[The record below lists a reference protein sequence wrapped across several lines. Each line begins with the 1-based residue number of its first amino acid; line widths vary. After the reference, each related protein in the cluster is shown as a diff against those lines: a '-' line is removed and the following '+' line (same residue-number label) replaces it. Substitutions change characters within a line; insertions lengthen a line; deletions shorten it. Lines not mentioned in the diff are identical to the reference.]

1 MEQINI
7 YSGKKAISRI
17 VAAESLRDLTSCLEP
32 YRSIYAVID
41 GNLARKCPATGQL
54 TEILKN
60 RNAKIKLIETSEE
73 GKTLETVM
81 DICAWLLENGADRD
95 AMILAVGGGITTDM
109 VGFASCIYKRGV
121 RFAYVPTTLL
131 SQVDA
136 AIGGKTGVNFDKYKN
151 ILGIIRQPAFTYMC
165 PQLLESLPQRD
176 FLSGVAEMLK
186 TFIIEDNGNYQ
197 KAADLFFDISS
208 EYHVEVMMYGK
219 DEKQAWAEI
228 LKKHRRTLSG
238 LISAAA
244 RVKAGVVSR
253 DQFEKDERRKLNL
266 GHTFA
271 HAIETLV
278 QRESVEQR
286 GAVKQREAA
295 TEDMEAE
302 IQQRL
307 PEGVTHGEAVA
318 MGMVLAAKL
327 ADRYYRNDRNDPTEL
342 EAKIS
347 NDLWDCNIPC
357 YCPYSIEEMAQIM
370 KKDKKAEGGK
380 VHFVLPKAIGE
391 VEVVAFTV
399 DEVCRL
405 MV

>member
-32 YRSIYAVID
+32 YKSIYAVID
-41 GNLARKCPATGQL
+41 GNVAQKCPATGQL

-219 DEKQAWAEI
+219 DEKQAWTEI
-228 LKKHRRTLSG
+228 LKKHRRTLSE

-271 HAIETLV
+271 HAIETLA
-278 QRESVEQR
+278 QRESVEQDD
-286 GAVKQREAA
+286 A
-295 TEDMEAE
+295 
-302 IQQRL
+302 QQRL
-307 PEGVTHGEAVA
+307 PEGVPHGEAVA

-380 VHFVLPKAIGE
+380 VHFVLPKAIGQ
-391 VEVVAFTV
+391 VEIVALTV

-405 MV
+405 MK

>member
-32 YRSIYAVID
+32 YKSIYAVID
-41 GNLARKCPATGQL
+41 GNVAQKCPATGQL

-271 HAIETLV
+271 HAIETLA
-278 QRESVEQR
+278 QRESVEQDD
-286 GAVKQREAA
+286 A
-295 TEDMEAE
+295 
-302 IQQRL
+302 QQHF

-380 VHFVLPKAIGE
+380 VHFVLPKAIGQ
-391 VEVVAFTV
+391 VEIVALTV

-405 MV
+405 ME

>member
-32 YRSIYAVID
+32 YKSIYAVID
-41 GNLARKCPATGQL
+41 GNVARKCPATGQL

-186 TFIIEDNGNYQ
+186 TFIIEDGGNYQ

-208 EYHVEVMMYGK
+208 EYHVEVMMFGK
-219 DEKQAWAEI
+219 DAQTVWTDL
-228 LKKHRRTLSG
+228 LKKHRKTLNQ
-238 LISAAA
+238 LITAAA

-271 HAIETLV
+271 HAIETLA
-278 QRESVEQR
+278 QKDCGERFETQ
-286 GAVKQREAA
+286 
-295 TEDMEAE
+295 
-302 IQQRL
+302 
-307 PEGVTHGEAVA
+307 GVTHGEAVA
-318 MGMVLAAKL
+318 MGMVLAARL
-327 ADRYYRNDRNDPTEL
+327 ADRYYRKDRNEPTEL
-342 EAKIS
+342 EGRLS
-347 NDLWDCNIPC
+347 SDLWDCNIPC
-357 YCPYSIEEMAQIM
+357 FCPYTIEEMAEAM
-370 KKDKKAEGGK
+370 KKDKKAEGSK

-391 VEVVAFTV
+391 VETVALTV
-399 DEVCRL
+399 EEVCRL
-405 MV
+405 MA

>member
-17 VAAESLRDLTSCLEP
+17 VAAESLRDLPSCLEP

-41 GNLARKCPATGQL
+41 GNVARKCPATGQL

-165 PQLLESLPQRD
+165 PQLLDSLPQRD

-253 DQFEKDERRKLNL
+253 DQFEDGERRKLNL
-266 GHTFA
+266 GHTFG
-271 HAIETLV
+271 HAIEYLSHK
-278 QRESVEQR
+278 RHN
-286 GAVKQREAA
+286 
-295 TEDMEAE
+295 D
-302 IQQRL
+302 ID
-307 PEGVTHGEAVA
+307 HGHAVA
-318 MGMVLAAKL
+318 LGMVYAADLAEKL
-327 ADRYYRNDRNDPTEL
+327 EL
-342 EAKIS
+342 AEPGFAAS
-347 NDLWDCNIPC
+347 LERDLDATLLLIYN
-357 YCPYSIEEMAQIM
+357 PYSIHDMAEAM
-370 KKDKKAEGGK
+370 RKDKKAENGK
-380 VHFVLPKAIGE
+380 VHFVLPRAIGD
-391 VEVVAFTV
+391 VVMHDLTV
-399 DEVCRL
+399 DEVVEL
-405 MV
+405 LA

>member
-32 YRSIYAVID
+32 YKSIYAVID
-41 GNLARKCPATGQL
+41 GNVAQKCPATGQL

-60 RNAKIKLIETSEE
+60 RNAKIKLIESSEE

-81 DICAWLLENGADRD
+81 DICAWLLDNGADRD
-95 AMILAVGGGITTDM
+95 ALVLAVGGGITTDM

-176 FLSGVAEMLK
+176 FLSGAAEMLK

-219 DEKQAWAEI
+219 DEKQAWAEL

-271 HAIETLV
+271 HAIETL
-278 QRESVEQR
+278 
-286 GAVKQREAA
+286 AQREASSDGL
-295 TEDMEAE
+295 TAE
-302 IQQRL
+302 EQHF

-318 MGMVLAAKL
+318 MGMVLAARL

-347 NDLWDCNIPC
+347 TDLWDCNIPC

-380 VHFVLPKAIGE
+380 VHFVLPKAIGDVQIVALT
-391 VEVVAFTV
+391 VE
-399 DEVCRL
+399 EVCGL
-405 MV
+405 ME